1 MKFRDI
7 TSGIFWLIISFLVCM
22 ESARVDVGSFKRPG
36 PGFLPF
42 WAGIVLGIF
51 GAILLITTAFK
62 KKPAER
68 KASLWKGLEW
78 HKVLIVLAGLIIY
91 AILLA
96 SVGYLI
102 MTFALMLLLF
112 GVIERPRLWVQ
123 LVTALITVFATYLV
137 FYVWLG
143 IQLPKGLI
151 EF

>member
-1 MKFRDI
+1 MKARDI
-7 TSGIFWLIISFLVCM
+7 LSGVFWLTISLLVCM

-36 PGFLPF
+36 AGFLPF

-51 GAILLITTAFK
+51 GVALVITAALR
-62 KKPAER
+62 KKPPE
-68 KASLWKGLEW
+68 KKPPLWKGLEW
-78 HKVLIVLAGLIIY
+78 YKVIIVLAGLIIY
-91 AILLA
+91 ALLLS

-112 GVIERPRLWVQ
+112 GIIERPRLWVQ

-137 FYVWLG
+137 FYVWLS